1 MVNCCVRD
9 KQPCL
14 LNKIR
19 QLKKWLSRRLALGGS
34 WHNNCVLSQTRAKL
48 RLRFL
53 STRSRQGRWCLPF
66 FHGRRYWS
74 LSVGNP
80 LRANT
85 ICPQPLKRR
94 LGAKDVNTKFSLQG
108 KGYVAVWGRKRS
120 RRLARGLCLGLSGR
134 HPAGS
139 EYLR

>member
-9 KQPCL
+9 KKPCL
-14 LNKIR
+14 LNNTG
-19 QLKKWLSRRLALGGS
+19 QLKKWLSRQLALGGS

-48 RLRFL
+48 RLCFL

-66 FHGRRYWS
+66 FMA
-74 LSVGNP
+74 VGIGLYLLATLFVRIQFAPNHF
-80 LRANT
+80 
-85 ICPQPLKRR
+85 KRR
-94 LGAKDVNTKFSLQG
+94 LGAKDVSTKSSLQG
-108 KGYVAVWGRKRS
+108 RDCVAVWGRKRS

>member
-1 MVNCCVRD
+1 MVNCCVRA
-9 KQPCL
+9 KKPCL
-14 LNKIR
+14 LNNTG
-19 QLKKWLSRRLALGGS
+19 QLKKWLSCRLALGGS

-66 FHGRRYWS
+66 FMA
-74 LSVGNP
+74 VGIGLYLLAILFVRIQFAPNHF
-80 LRANT
+80 
-85 ICPQPLKRR
+85 KRR
-94 LGAKDVNTKFSLQG
+94 LGAKDVSTKSSLQG

-120 RRLARGLCLGLSGR
+120 RRLAKGLCLDPSDR

-139 EYLR
+139 EHLR